1 MKAQIVLKISI
12 LFWYTAVPRLFCFEA
27 FKVRVTSEKVG
38 KVRID
43 NKLQETKAEAG
54 VGPKDYKMAGIPD
67 INRLYDCAQTLSA
80 LKGDK
85 AAEV

>member
-1 MKAQIVLKISI
+1 MKAQIVFKISI

-27 FKVRVTSEKVG
+27 KSEVASG

-43 NKLQETKAEAG
+43 NKLHETKAEAG
-54 VGPKDYKMAGIPD
+54 EGPKDYRMAGIPD

-80 LKGDK
+80 IKGDK

>member
-1 MKAQIVLKISI
+1 M
-12 LFWYTAVPRLFCFEA
+12 FCFEA
-27 FKVRVTSEKVG
+27 FKSPASG

-54 VGPKDYKMAGIPD
+54 EGPKDYKMAGMPD